1 MLIKYIKIF
10 EKITDIEDDCI
21 DVCVG
26 FEDGYTYAITVTTVK
41 NILQRMDEKK
51 SNFSNPRASVIVIRK
66 LTQKIITEAL
76 EAYPEDDGFWLKLHQ
91 FADEIDISV
100 FDELKAKHMKERIEF
115 DIIDDLEDLEDEI
128 NKLDELNNAQKSKL
142 TASIKKLTQLLL
154 FDPQNEQTNRDD

>member
-1 MLIKYIKIF
+1 L
-10 EKITDIEDDCI
+10 
-21 DVCVG
+21 
-26 FEDGYTYAITVTTVK
+26 
-41 NILQRMDEKK
+41 R
-51 SNFSNPRASVIVIRK
+51 
-66 LTQKIITEAL
+66 
-76 EAYPEDDGFWLKLHQ
+76 Q